1 MIRKKD
7 LWETIERLESERDDL
22 VAENKRLVAKNTE
35 LLLQTET
42 QRLNAKL
49 NRMAKWEYRESD

>member
-7 LWETIERLESERDDL
+7 LWEPIERLESERDDL

>member
-7 LWETIERLESERDDL
+7 LWETIERLESEGDDL
-22 VAENKRLVAKNTE
+22 VAENKRLVDKNTE

>member
-7 LWETIERLESERDDL
+7 LWATIERLESERDDL

-49 NRMAKWEYRESD
+49 HRMAQWEYRESD